1 VKIVDETAPQ
11 VLRLALRAEEA
22 AAAFGISR
30 ASVYELV
37 RSGVWPSFHVGR
49 LLRIPVAGLEAFIE
63 ERLEEEEASS

>member
-1 VKIVDETAPQ
+1 VKIVDENAPQ

-49 LLRIPVAGLEAFIE
+49 LLRIPVAGLEEYIE
-63 ERLEEEEASS
+63 ERLLEEETDR